1 MQIEKNKVVGIDY
14 TLTDDQGQVLDSSEG
29 LEPLCYLHGADN
41 IIPGL
46 ERALEGQE
54 VGAELE
60 VLVTSED
67 GYGDRDESLI
77 QEISKEEF
85 NEIENLEVGMEFEVE
100 TDEGPLVI
108 SITEIGDEVVTVDGN
123 HPLAGMNLSF
133 KVAVREI
140 RKATEEELEHGHA
153 HGPGDDPH

>member
-1 MQIEKNKVVGIDY
+1 M
-14 TLTDDQGQVLDSSEG
+14 DSSEG

-54 VGAELE
+54 VGAELQ

-140 RKATEEELEHGHA
+140 RNATEEELEHGGRPA
-153 HGPGDDPH
+153 PGGDSGPRYDAGGEGA